1 MSISPKA
8 FSQDLGQK
16 HVFTSNTP
24 WVNKW
29 SIELSGVIDC
39 THRAKEVFPAL
50 NSVSD
55 RLARHKP
62 TCPSFFYFPVS
73 ASVFSELLCWETFTS
88 DSALRFQSQNASLWE
103 RANNVKHAVISQ
115 SFFVC
120 IMIWFPL
127 RSFQMALLFIYT
139 YFIVLSCKLQLQREC
154 NSVELFHASASPEK
168 MLMCHQGG

>member
-1 MSISPKA
+1 MCSPQTPLESINDLLNYLVSLIAPTEQKRFSLHWIRWATDLLATNLRVLHSFISQFQPLCSQNCCAEKHSP
-8 FSQDLGQK
+8 Q
-16 HVFTSNTP
+16 
-24 WVNKW
+24 
-29 SIELSGVIDC
+29 I
-39 THRAKEVFPAL
+39 
-50 NSVSD
+50 
-55 RLARHKP
+55 RH
-62 TCPSFFYFPVS
+62 
-73 ASVFSELLCWETFTS
+73 
-88 DSALRFQSQNASLWE
+88 LRFQSQNASLWE

-139 YFIVLSCKLQLQREC
+139 YFIVLSCELQLQREC